1 MRSAERGMRNGSQSL
16 VTSSPTLV
24 ACPHP
29 QPLSHPMGR
38 GGGEKLPQRLKQPP
52 CCGRGRPH
60 SDELAAVYGL
70 ASTTGDGE
78 TRFKSSFHL
87 AIASLKAW
95 MAMRALVVLVSQL
108 ALAIFSVWKPLYSWF
123 S

>member
-52 CCGRGRPH
+52 CCGRERPH
-60 SDELAAVYGL
+60 SEAAPGMD
-70 ASTTGDGE
+70 ARKEEEQQRGE
-78 TRFKSSFHL
+78 QHGGGGAVFLEGPRGGGVQRVRGFG
-87 AIASLKAW
+87 
-95 MAMRALVVLVSQL
+95 
-108 ALAIFSVWKPLYSWF
+108 
-123 S
+123 